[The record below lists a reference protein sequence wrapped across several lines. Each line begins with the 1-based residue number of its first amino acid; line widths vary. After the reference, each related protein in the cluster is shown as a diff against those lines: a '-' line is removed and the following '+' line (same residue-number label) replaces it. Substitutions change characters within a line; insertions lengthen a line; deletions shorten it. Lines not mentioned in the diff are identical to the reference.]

1 MYEKCELKELQ
12 QYKKVEMMF
21 GNLLTSSMRDQPIQ
35 QYGKYYIIAD
45 SSGGQKHGF
54 K

>member
-21 GNLLTSSMRDQPIQ
+21 GNLASSMRDQPIQ
-35 QYGKYYIIAD
+35 QYIIAV
-45 SSGGQKHGF
+45 SECGT
-54 K
+54 